1 MCYQGLNPSPEL
13 LDFYIS
19 MVEQNLKPSGGVSNA
34 QNQED
39 VLYHC
44 AFNFPAVLLTLGSQ
58 AWPKLKPI
66 HEKLVRDSR
75 SKVRRTLA
83 YSLYELAKIL
93 GPDMTE
99 SELIPV
105 LFHFMKDF
113 DSVRDGVM
121 VSLPE
126 LIA

>member
-1 MCYQGLNPSPEL
+1 M
-13 LDFYIS
+13 
-19 MVEQNLKPSGGVSNA
+19 
-34 QNQED
+34 
-39 VLYHC
+39 
-44 AFNFPAVLLTLGSQ
+44 
-58 AWPKLKPI
+58 
-66 HEKLVRDSR
+66 RDSR

-83 YSLYELAKIL
+83 YSLNELAKIL
-93 GPDMTE
+93 GPEMTE

-113 DSVRDGVM
+113 DNVRDGVM